1 MQRLTY
7 RRRLSYNT
15 PSNKV
20 RVLKTPGNE
29 LRYFYKGKVGKSPR
43 CGDCHKK
50 LQGIPACRPHQY
62 SRMSKTKKRV
72 SRAYGGSR
80 CASCVKDRVMRAF
93 LIEEQKIV
101 KKVLKTQT
109 HAKSKK

>member
-7 RRRLSYNT
+7 RRRLSYNSLFQSYTLSCSSLT
-15 PSNKV
+15 PAQV

-80 CASCVKDRVMRAF
+80 CASCVKDRYVAAV
-93 LIEEQKIV
+93 E
-101 KKVLKTQT
+101 T
-109 HAKSKK
+109 